1 MLSLLL
7 FITLASGASGY
18 PSPTVVTSADGVRL
32 AASVSAPSTAKQG
45 VLLIHQDGRGKEDW
59 DGLARLLQ
67 RDGCSVLAFDLR
79 TQGANAVEGRSTTPA
94 DYAAMQADVT
104 AALAVLKGRGVER
117 ISIVGAELGANLAVN
132 AAVADPSVVSVVMLS
147 PAMEIRG
154 IIAADAVPRY
164 GARPLLLVAA
174 ADDRAGARAA
184 TTLDESARGEHQ
196 FRLLERGGRGAQ
208 LLLRDPLLEGVLAG
222 WIGAHWAPSAPSNVT
237 GPSDRAAELL
247 KPAPGL

>member
-184 TTLDESARGEHQ
+184 PTVATKRSTHPARTMRPPCGSSPT
-196 FRLLERGGRGAQ
+196 RTR
-208 LLLRDPLLEGVLAG
+208 PLP
-222 WIGAHWAPSAPSNVT
+222 IGASTRARPGRSCRRRSPSSTRNIVK
-237 GPSDRAAELL
+237 S
-247 KPAPGL
+247 